1 MIEVSEITDETE
13 KREKKNGTKEKHINK
28 NGNRSASCVC
38 MLYSVG
44 KCDSGDQ
51 DRVSAD
57 GGGCGGYG
65 ESDCICR
72 DSVYT
77 GRTAGSDFCTIREKK
92 VLIPDRTILK
102 YAVPV
107 CMAQTVGQY
116 FFFYIGVAHTS
127 GVKGGIITGL
137 GNFIAILMACLIV
150 RNERMTGRKMAGCVL
165 GFAGVVVINL
175 MGKSLDMGFTLT
187 GEGFILISQ
196 VAYGIST
203 ILINIYSK
211 KVSPVVLSGTQFT
224 MGGVVLTLIGIGM
237 GGHLGNITAVGVVI
251 IFYLAMVSAVAYT
264 LWSVL
269 LAWNDV
275 SKWRFSDL
283 SIHYAV

>member
-1 MIEVSEITDETE
+1 MKQE
-13 KREKKNGTKEKHINK
+13 REKKNGTKEKHINK
-28 NGNRSASCVC
+28 NRNRSASCVC

-51 DRVSAD
+51 DGVSSD

-65 ESDCICR
+65 ESDCICWG
-72 DSVYT
+72 SVYA
-77 GRTAGSDFCTIREKK
+77 GRAAGSDFCIHQGEK

-107 CMAQTVGQY
+107 CLAQTVGQY

-224 MGGVVLTLIGIGM
+224 MEGS
-237 GGHLGNITAVGVVI
+237 
-251 IFYLAMVSAVAYT
+251 F
-264 LWSVL
+264 
-269 LAWNDV
+269 
-275 SKWRFSDL
+275 
-283 SIHYAV
+283 